1 MIQRGYS
8 DSARYYMYLVLE
20 RAEFRME
27 RGQGLVYTVKGHLKS
42 TNKPVSL
49 LFQSLCFIFDVRL
62 FIRISEGLC
71 TVTLIIFFITGTAKI
86 YLSSIVNID
95 CLGK

>member
-27 RGQGLVYTVKGHLKS
+27 RGQRLVYTVKGHLKS

-49 LFQSLCFIFDVRL
+49 LFQSLCFIFDVRF
-62 FIRISEGLC
+62 FIRISKGLC
-71 TVTLIIFFITGTAKI
+71 TVT
-86 YLSSIVNID
+86 
-95 CLGK
+95 

>member
-1 MIQRGYS
+1 MIQTGYS

-27 RGQGLVYTVKGHLKS
+27 RGQRLVYTVKGHLKS

-49 LFQSLCFIFDVRL
+49 LFQSLCFIFDVRF
-62 FIRISEGLC
+62 FIRISKGLC
-71 TVTLIIFFITGTAKI
+71 SHIDYFFAKI